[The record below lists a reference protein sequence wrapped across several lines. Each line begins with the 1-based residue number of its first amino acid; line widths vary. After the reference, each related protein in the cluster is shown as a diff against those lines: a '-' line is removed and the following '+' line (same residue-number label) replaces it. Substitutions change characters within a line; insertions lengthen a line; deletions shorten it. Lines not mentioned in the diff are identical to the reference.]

1 MSISIKNLAIS
12 ESRQSPVTEVLAK
25 THTLPKSVAKKKVL
39 LKKKSKRFSAIKL
52 NQLTFLRL
60 SLASPKRIKH
70 WSQRILPNGEV
81 IGEITN
87 ANTVNYKTLNPEKG
101 GLFCERIFGPIKDFH
116 CSCGKQKTK
125 RNPKVCPSCGVE
137 FISSQSRRYKMG
149 YIQLVVPVTHVWYLK
164 NSQNSIF
171 SVLLDLKKKDLEAA
185 IYCFSK
191 FSLNRKFF
199 NEDLLLQN
207 IWPLLKANPFF
218 LENGLKKE
226 KKKSLN
232 SWKYFFEI
240 KTKFT
245 KINQNFWQRQNQFDF
260 GNKSKNWNFFISN
273 NNILLEKNNV
283 FDFKFKDLPFFL
295 IQKNQNFQN
304 FFFKKSNT
312 LTFAFAANFAP
323 KSQSM
328 GAKVETSLMPNNNL
342 INFEKKKVF
351 FKKQN
356 QKNENFAYK
365 NALKFLYS
373 KNLKR
378 FYKQNFHF
386 FLPLSFS
393 FSVSPFSVEET
404 IKIEKSENDFPF
416 DLDFVFDKGK
426 KIFSHTNKKNCQ
438 ISEFYFQKKIALT
451 FSKTFLKKNFLQW
464 QSNSSNVQSLF
475 SLQNYQIFFK
485 NLLQIE
491 NYWIPPKFFSEKT
504 YAFFENFLN
513 DNFLFFLPRFR
524 VTQTEK
530 KVTKILDTKQHKSSL
545 ILSSASAQRA
555 DQSKKKLPQ
564 IIDNKAWKSNQ
575 RLNVLKQRQNLNF
588 KLRQKNLNLKLFRKR
603 LKNQKSF
610 QKNPLGNLSFRSYF
624 YFKLISSLKIALVI
638 YQFKKGKKYESKNSL
653 ICFQNL
659 IEKYKLYPFLNLKIK
674 KPLLKKKTNQ
684 LEKQI
689 QQNLINFAH
698 ATEDL
703 SLRKKFNQK
712 LVPRVQAF
720 SSTLFNSYN
729 FSLNQM
735 DKQQI
740 LKSKSSFASSEPSFF
755 ANTNW
760 DEATSKSLLVPLFS
774 NLALNSFAAETQ
786 NVNSLN
792 EKINKNLVSIKLDSF
807 NQLFSSVTQKVKADT
822 HIVKKQKK
830 TWDSKKIAY
839 FIEKLNENFSY
850 QKPFFFNNYYLL
862 SQNFQW
868 SEHEDWLKFCN
879 YIAPKANQTDSFIP
893 SYFERG
899 ACLNMVSTG
908 AGSLKIFLSA
918 LNHVEKKKNSSLTL
932 LLKSLCQSFLHW
944 NQKIDK
950 IEKSSKLFL
959 QIPKAFLIFN
969 KQPDF
974 DKEINL
980 RFQRL
985 SRLEILRAKLLR
997 RLKLIRGLIQNQV
1010 FPEWMVLAV
1019 LPVLPPT
1026 LRPLISLEGQQVAV
1040 SDLNKFY
1047 QTILF
1052 RNKRLKRF
1060 SQGYYNKLS
1069 IYMPTQQKYAQRLLQ
1084 EAVDALIENGKADSL
1099 TITASNN
1106 RPLKSL
1112 SDMLKGKKGRFRQ
1125 NLLGKRVDYSGRSVI
1140 VVGPQLKLHQ
1150 CGLPKEM
1157 AFVLF
1162 QPFLIRQLISKGIA
1176 SNFISAKKM
1185 LKIRPD
1191 NFLNLLQEIMENRP
1205 VLLNRAPTL
1214 HRLGI
1219 QAFQP
1224 ILVSGRAILLHPLV
1238 CTAFNADFDG
1248 DQMAVHIPLSLKAC
1262 SEAWK
1267 LMNSRNNL
1275 LSPATGE
1282 PVLLPSQ
1289 DMVLGCYYLTTLD
1302 QVKTKA
1308 IFKQSAFL
1316 LPFFNQTHVLSE
1328 KQNLA
1333 FEATFPQQSRG
1344 SCLAQKGLR
1353 QKKTQNFNDKHQSM
1367 GPPSNRKVA
1376 ENQKNLKQKLI
1387 LNRAQLKKNFKIEN
1401 SLIKYYSNWNQVL
1414 QSLNQQTIS
1423 LHSPIWF
1430 QWNSSFECSF
1440 KRENVTELR
1449 LDKFGNGLFIR
1460 QTSQNYWNYKF
1471 EKQSFYLK
1479 TTPGRVLMN
1488 LFIFEIHS
1496 QSILKKKN
1504 SFLKAKQF

>member
-1 MSISIKNLAIS
+1 MPISRKNLAIS
-12 ESRQSPVTEVLAK
+12 ESLQSSVTEVLTK
-25 THTLPKSVAKKKVL
+25 TQTLSKSVAKKKVL
-39 LKKKSKRFSAIKL
+39 LKKKSKGFSAIKL

-116 CSCGKQKTK
+116 CSCGKQKSK
-125 RNPKVCPSCGVE
+125 RNPKVCPNCGVE

-164 NSQNSIF
+164 NSQNSII

-199 NEDLLLQN
+199 NEDLRLQN

-226 KKKSLN
+226 KKKALN
-232 SWKYFFEI
+232 SWKNFFEI

-245 KINQNFWQRQNQFDF
+245 KKNQNFWQLQNQLDF
-260 GNKSKNWNFFISN
+260 ENKNKNWDFFLSN
-273 NNILLEKNNV
+273 NNILLKKNNV

-295 IQKNQNFQN
+295 IQKNQSFQN
-304 FFFKKSNT
+304 FFLKKSNT
-312 LTFAFAANFAP
+312 L
-323 KSQSM
+323 M
-328 GAKVETSLMPNNNL
+328 ETNLMLNNNL
-342 INFEKKKVF
+342 TNFEQKEVLFNFCFCKSKGKQIL
-351 FKKQN
+351 KKQN
-356 QKNENFAYK
+356 FKFNKN
-365 NALKFLYS
+365 LDFLYS
-373 KNLKR
+373 KILKR

-393 FSVSPFSVEET
+393 FSVPPFPVEN
-404 IKIEKSENDFPF
+404 IKVEKSEK
-416 DLDFVFDKGK
+416 VFSFNFCLCKNKGQ
-426 KIFSHTNKKNCQ
+426 KIFSHNNKKNCQ

-451 FSKTFLKKNFLQW
+451 FSKTFLKKKNLQLR
-464 QSNSSNVQSLF
+464 SSNFKSFF
-475 SLQNYQIFFK
+475 SLRNYQSFFK
-485 NLLQIE
+485 TLLKIE
-491 NYWIPPKFFSEKT
+491 NYWISPKFFSEKT

-513 DNFLFFLPRFR
+513 DNFLTFLPRFN
-524 VTQTEK
+524 VAQTK
-530 KVTKILDTKQHKSSL
+530 RNAPKILNAKQPFHKSPLVLSL
-545 ILSSASAQRA
+545 TLSL
-555 DQSKKKLPQ
+555 DNQSKKKLHQ
-564 IIDNKAWKSNQ
+564 IIDNKTRKPNFSK
-575 RLNVLKQRQNLNF
+575 RLNVLKQTQNLITF
-588 KLRQKNLNLKLFRKR
+588 KLRQKNLNLKLFRQR

-610 QKNPLGNLSFRSYF
+610 RKNPLGNLSFRSYF
-624 YFKLISSLKIALVI
+624 YFKLISSLKMALII
-638 YQFKKGKKYESKNSL
+638 YQFKKGKKYESKKSQ

-659 IEKYKLYPFLNLKIK
+659 IEKYKLYPLLNLKIK
-674 KPLLKKKTNQ
+674 KPFLKKKSKQ

-698 ATEDL
+698 ATQDL
-703 SLRKKFNQK
+703 HLQKKFNQTV
-712 LVPRVQAF
+712 VPRVQAF
-720 SSTLFNSYN
+720 SSTLFDSSN
-729 FSLNQM
+729 FFLNQT
-735 DKQQI
+735 DKQQNM
-740 LKSKSSFASSEPSFF
+740 KSKSSFASYELNFF

-760 DEATSKSLLVPLFS
+760 DEATSKSLVAPLFS
-774 NLALNSFAAETQ
+774 NLALNFEIETQ
-786 NVNSLN
+786 NANILN
-792 EKINKNLVSIKLDSF
+792 FDPKGQSKGQNLNKNLVSSKLDSF

-822 HIVKKQKK
+822 HIGVSFKK
-830 TWDSKKIAY
+830 TWNSKKIAY
-839 FIEKLNENFSY
+839 FIKKLNQKFSY

-899 ACLNMVSTG
+899 ACLDMVSTG

-918 LNHVEKKKNSSLTL
+918 LNHVEKKNNSSLTL

-944 NQKIDK
+944 NQEIDK

-997 RLKLIRGLIQNQV
+997 RLKLIRGLIQNKV

-1060 SQGYYNKLS
+1060 SQGYYNKPS

-1084 EAVDALIENGKADSL
+1084 EAVDALIENGKGDSP

-1157 AFVLF
+1157 AFILF
-1162 QPFLIRQLISKGIA
+1162 QPFLIRQLISRGIA

-1267 LMNSRNNL
+1267 LMSSRNNL

-1302 QVKTKA
+1302 QVKRKA

-1316 LPFFNQTHVLSE
+1316 LPFFNQTHVLLE
-1328 KQNLA
+1328 KQ
-1333 FEATFPQQSRG
+1333 
-1344 SCLAQKGLR
+1344 K
-1353 QKKTQNFNDKHQSM
+1353 QKKTQN
-1367 GPPSNRKVA
+1367 PPSSRKVP
-1376 ENQKNLKQKLI
+1376 ENQKNFRKNLI

-1401 SLIKYYSNWNQVL
+1401 SLVKYYSNWNQVL

-1430 QWNSSFECSF
+1430 QWNSNFECSF
-1440 KRENVTELR
+1440 KRENVIELR

-1460 QTSQNYWNYKF
+1460 QTSQNYWNSKF

-1496 QSILKKKN
+1496 QSILKKKI
-1504 SFLKAKQF
+1504 SKTK